1 MYREKILT
9 MLPVL
14 NNSETRIVEEMVNNA
29 IRYCSTVTAI
39 EAQLEILPY
48 RCSPEELREEIARL
62 NSIRNPRIRETL
74 AKRTGENRSSRRSG

>member
-9 MLPVL
+9 AM
-14 NNSETRIVEEMVNNA
+14 
-29 IRYCSTVTAI
+29 